1 MRALDGVNTEVC
13 EQLFTKVNSHSN
25 CKSMNEAKYF
35 LFWLYNLDLHNLD
48 KEDMVSA
55 SDPRTHYRWMN
66 IKLNELDMTEIKKMN
81 VGDIDEVIQKLAS
94 SSLVDQK
101 LFVCEDCGGG
111 FSSKGYLEH
120 HKERKHGEIVKPF
133 ICDECNKILQSKRNL
148 EDHVQKV
155 HRTCK
160 PCNRKFDNKKDLKEH
175 KKEHT
180 TCTICKNDMK
190 PKYKLVGHMKTH
202 KE

>member
-1 MRALDGVNTEVC
+1 
-13 EQLFTKVNSHSN
+13 
-25 CKSMNEAKYF
+25 MNEARYF

-55 SDPRTHYRWMN
+55 SDPRTHFRWMN
-66 IKLNELDMTEIKKMN
+66 IKVKEVDMTDIKKMN
-81 VGDIDEVIQKLAS
+81 VGEIDEIDEILQKMKS
-94 SSLVDQK
+94 SSLVDK
-101 LFVCEDCGGG
+101 NLFVCEDCGVG
-111 FSSKGYLEH
+111 FSSKGYLDH
-120 HKERKHGEIVKPF
+120 HKEKKHGEIVKPF
-133 ICDECNKILQSKRNL
+133 LCYECNKILKSKRNL

-160 PCNRKFDNKKDLKEH
+160 PCNRKFDNKQEFEEH

-180 TCTICKNDMK
+180 TCTICKKDMK
-190 PKYKLVGHMKTH
+190 TKYSFDMNMKTH